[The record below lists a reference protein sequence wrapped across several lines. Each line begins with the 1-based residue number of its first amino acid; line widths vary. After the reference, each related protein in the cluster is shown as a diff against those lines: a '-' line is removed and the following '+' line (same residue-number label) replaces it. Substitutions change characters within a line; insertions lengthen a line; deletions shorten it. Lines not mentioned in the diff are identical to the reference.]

1 MATIPIHNPQ
11 LPFLGLIPGGLR
23 PGVMLRFRGIVH
35 HEGRDDVALHLS
47 IRPKENVLVRNH
59 YQNRVWGPEERYGGC
74 PIYFGQTYDILV
86 LAEHSQYKIAVN
98 GSHLCTFTH
107 RIPLSRVTFV
117 SVSGQGVIHVIGL
130 ENDNNMGGS
139 ITSTPSAPPSNLP
152 IYPPPPGAQVCP
164 IPNVPPYPPGPVY
177 PPHGGIPVYPNLPG
191 GMNPP
196 PPYTPSPYPG
206 GNMSSSTTSY
216 PAASTDPHPTSNQ
229 INQQTHS
236 KGIIGEAKSLFN
248 GIIGNK
254 SHTTNSYPTNNI
266 QQQNSNPYHQ
276 GYGPSYPMQ
285 SIPSQQ
291 QYYPS
296 VPSSYPQG
304 VPGQHSSN
312 NHGILG
318 ALGGGT
324 AAALLTGAVLGK
336 KGKKGKKKALK
347 YAAGA
352 GALGLG
358 AYSIHKLT
366 HKKKHSSSSSSS
378 SD

>member
-216 PAASTDPHPTSNQ
+216 PAASTDP
-229 INQQTHS
+229 
-236 KGIIGEAKSLFN
+236 
-248 GIIGNK
+248 
-254 SHTTNSYPTNNI
+254 
-266 QQQNSNPYHQ
+266 QNSNPYHQ